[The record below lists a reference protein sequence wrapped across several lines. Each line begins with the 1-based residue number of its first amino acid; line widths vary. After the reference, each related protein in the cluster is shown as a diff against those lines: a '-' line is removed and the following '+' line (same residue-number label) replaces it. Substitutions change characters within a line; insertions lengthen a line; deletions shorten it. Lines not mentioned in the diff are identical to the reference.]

1 MDTVV
6 VNGNVQESKKMPT
19 SKFLMWVAIASII
32 MMFGGFTSAYVVK
45 RNQASWQSFDLP
57 SIFWVS
63 TALIILSSITLYIC
77 VQKYKHGKSILP
89 FFILTAI
96 LGVLF
101 ISFQLKGFEE
111 VTNSGIQMIGTGSV
125 VSGSFLYVI
134 AGIHILHILGGLV
147 AIFIMLFKYSSPEKS
162 KRAGVLPL
170 EVFSIYWHF
179 IGILWIYLVV
189 FFYFAR

>member
-6 VNGNVQESKKMPT
+6 VNGNVSESKKMPT

-77 VQKYKHGKSILP
+77 VQKFKQGKSILP
-89 FFILTAI
+89 FFLITAI

-101 ISFQLKGFEE
+101 ITFQLKGFDE
-111 VTNSGIQMIGTGSV
+111 VTNSGVKMIGTGSV

-147 AIFIMLFKYSSPEKS
+147 AIFILLFKYGTPEKS
-162 KRAGVLPL
+162 KRAGALPL